1 MERLAWIVLF
11 LAVTLNGVAQ
21 NRYVETYEG
30 SRISPEISLDSAV
43 RAGTLDFADCEIL
56 SPAII
61 RYDQRGDTALHE
73 TLGATRR
80 DFRIGGDS
88 LWLYRQEWVNRYFQ
102 PDSMILFEPD
112 GKVRP
117 ISARMRQDQCIHSMV
132 SGVFS
137 SAIYAPQT
145 LIVAAGDTLSGVVAQ
160 SYRIDGNI
168 TYTDYTYGLL
178 DSVSYPVRQ
187 ETVYW
192 YGPGRRYPSAVWE
205 RYSYT
210 GDSVPAVQYEQTYI
224 FPTYENSNV
233 RPAATGTPAVNSA
246 ATTGKYVP
254 VEDESILQA
263 LSSFGTFT
271 SSGTFGGT
279 IRQPDGT
286 SALTV
291 EPSADNVCWVLL
303 CDVAGRVLLSRSSSG
318 ETVRI
323 DHLPPGDYLL
333 SVSDGSGRC
342 LRKIIIR

>member
-1 MERLAWIVLF
+1 MERLSWIVLF
-11 LAVTLNGVAQ
+11 LVITLNGVAQ
-21 NRYVETYEG
+21 TRFVETYEG
-30 SRISPEISLDSAV
+30 SRLSPEITLDSAV
-43 RAGTLDFADCEIL
+43 RAETLDFADCEIL
-56 SPAII
+56 SSAII

-80 DFRIGGDS
+80 DFRIEGDS

-112 GKVRP
+112 GKIRP

-137 SAIYAPQT
+137 GAIYAPQT

-160 SYRIDGNI
+160 SYRIDCNI
-168 TYTDYTYGLL
+168 TYTDYTYCLR

-210 GDSVPAVQYEQTYI
+210 GDSVPVVQYEHTYI
-224 FPTYENSNV
+224 FPSYENFNV
-233 RPAATGTPAVNSA
+233 RPAATGTPAVNSV
-246 ATTGKYVP
+246 ATTGKYVA
-254 VEDESILQA
+254 VADESILQA

-279 IRQPDGT
+279 IKQPDGT
-286 SALTV
+286 TALTV
-291 EPSADNVCWVLL
+291 EPSVENVCSVLL
-303 CDVAGRVLLSRSSSG
+303 CDIAGRVLLSRSSSG
-318 ETVRI
+318 EAVRI

-333 SVSDGSGRC
+333 SVTDGSGRC
-342 LRKIIIR
+342 LCKIIIR